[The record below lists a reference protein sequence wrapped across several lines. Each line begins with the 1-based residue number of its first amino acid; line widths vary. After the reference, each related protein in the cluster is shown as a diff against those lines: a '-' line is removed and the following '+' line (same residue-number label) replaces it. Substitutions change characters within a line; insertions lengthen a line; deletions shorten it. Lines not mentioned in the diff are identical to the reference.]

1 VDAPATRLSF
11 YLPNFTLAE
20 INGGNGKFAIKFGI
34 LVAYLPIDENT
45 TCAKRVSYRNIL
57 PLPWLDS
64 LFRNVDYK
72 LAHEDIVVVETL
84 ASQSMPKISEEP
96 HVAADALALAYR
108 KLRQKY
114 LAIKRLRNNSDMH
127 EHLARPSASLVNLV
141 LS

>member
-1 VDAPATRLSF
+1 LSTRLSF

-20 INGGNGKFAIKFGI
+20 INVGGNGKFAIKFGI

-84 ASQSMPKISEEP
+84 ASINAQNIRRTSCCC
-96 HVAADALALAYR
+96 
-108 KLRQKY
+108 
-114 LAIKRLRNNSDMH
+114 
-127 EHLARPSASLVNLV
+127 
-141 LS
+141 

>member
-1 VDAPATRLSF
+1 MVSLRSSLV
-11 YLPNFTLAE
+11 
-20 INGGNGKFAIKFGI
+20 

-84 ASQSMPKISEEP
+84 ASHQCPK
-96 HVAADALALAYR
+96 Y
-108 KLRQKY
+108 QKN
-114 LAIKRLRNNSDMH
+114 LMLLLMLWLLLI
-127 EHLARPSASLVNLV
+127 ASFGKNIWRWVGV
-141 LS
+141 

>member
-1 VDAPATRLSF
+1 VDAPTTRLSF

-20 INGGNGKFAIKFGI
+20 INVGGNGKFAIKFGI

-114 LAIKRLRNNSDMH
+114 LAMGWGLKPFESNSDMH
-127 EHLARPSASLVNLV
+127 EHQHV
-141 LS
+141 LLPRW